1 MTDSK
6 DPSGT
11 LAEALPR
18 EMARVRDEVLA
29 VYLTL
34 GPGGVPAS
42 VMMKADLDGAAKAL
56 AEGDVVEM
64 MRRYESLKGWQ
75 VA

>member
-1 MTDSK
+1 
-6 DPSGT
+6 
-11 LAEALPR
+11 
-18 EMARVRDEVLA
+18 
-29 VYLTL
+29 
-34 GPGGVPAS
+34 
-42 VMMKADLDGAAKAL
+42 MMRADLDGAAKAL